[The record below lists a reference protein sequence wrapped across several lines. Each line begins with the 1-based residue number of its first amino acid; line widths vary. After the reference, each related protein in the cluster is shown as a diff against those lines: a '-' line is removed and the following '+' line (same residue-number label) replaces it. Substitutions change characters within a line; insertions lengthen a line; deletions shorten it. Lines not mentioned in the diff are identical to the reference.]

1 MKISIDLRNT
11 EEITNWENRI
21 KTDGTAIAKFYVSWI
36 KLHESQKLKLLTKT
50 EEVSEYKLPV
60 VKKSKKREHDDQFEE
75 ESEEESEFEFQ
86 IKESNGDAKKEP
98 MTSKP
103 SKSNKR
109 KMKKHK
115 KDIEDE
121 DLPREN
127 TDIVQ
132 DINSDDW
139 N

>member
-1 MKISIDLRNT
+1 MKVSIDLKNI

-21 KTDGTAIAKFYVSWI
+21 KTDGTAIAKFYASWI

-50 EEVSEYKLPV
+50 EEISEYKLPV
-60 VKKSKKREHDDQFEE
+60 VKKSKKRELDEQFEK

-86 IKESNGDAKKEP
+86 IKETNGDTRKEP
-98 MTSKP
+98 NKPHISNSK
-103 SKSNKR
+103 R
-109 KMKKHK
+109 MKKPK
-115 KDIEDE
+115 KDIEND
-121 DLPREN
+121 DLPRKN